1 MIEELFHIGS
11 FSISPYG
18 VMLVCAFLA
27 SYFQLRW
34 GMRRLGIGDEEDASA
49 LVFAAGLGGI
59 VGSVLDIV
67 VLVACVES
75 GMSVVLAAFLGATSG
90 AVLCFLANKY
100 WAFRDPRPLSFQQAA
115 TFGLVA
121 VGTAILMASTMWI
134 VSVKLGVP
142 YLAAKAICAAMV
154 FLVWSYPAQR
164 RFVFVAA

>member
-1 MIEELFHIGS
+1 MARPLLS
-11 FSISPYG
+11 SR
-18 VMLVCAFLA
+18 VVRKQRVL
-27 SYFQLRW
+27 
-34 GMRRLGIGDEEDASA
+34 
-49 LVFAAGLGGI
+49 AAGLGGI
-59 VGSVLDIV
+59 VGSVLDIA

-75 GMSVVLAAFLGATSG
+75 GMSVVLAAFLGASSG

-100 WAFRDPRPLSFQQAA
+100 WAFRDPRPLSFRQAA